1 MPSKILRMLCLAHH
15 FQDIQLL
22 ICVVLS
28 IRSLIFYLLY
38 SLWTVLIIR
47 FVFYDLSGLIDNKM
61 EK

>member
-1 MPSKILRMLCLAHH
+1 MLCLAHH